1 MTTEQRIPSP
11 THLPPAKDHDEERA
25 DNFHATN
32 SPGGLYSEEKM
43 VVYKEMD
50 PAIRGISMDWPASL
64 GPSLGK
70 KQVKG
75 LGWKATPFIFVAE
88 FGERLGAYGLQI
100 NLITYLLFQ
109 MNMGTAQAAN
119 LVTNFFGATCMT
131 PLAGAILADAYIGK
145 YLITAFGSIIYLV
158 GLLVLTIA
166 AIDPNLRPQSCTKVQ
181 WFMGQCQQPS
191 SLHMGILYLSLLIQ
205 CIGSGGIRP
214 CTAPFGAEQFE
225 SSSPRHTTQLRHFF
239 NWYYLTIA
247 FSILLSFTL
256 VVYIETS
263 LGFGYGFGFCALV
276 MGLGAIVFL
285 GGTPLYKILPP
296 TGSPITSL
304 VQVTTACFR
313 KRRLPLP
320 EASDLYDGAA
330 DKEGLQDPELVEKIL
345 HTDNFRFLDRAA
357 VIDDKDEADMASRGR
372 YNPWRI
378 CTVHQ
383 VEELKILMRMVPV
396 WACAVVMATVLVQQG
411 TFSVVQAISMDK
423 RVSIGSL
430 SLDIPPASMAAVSML
445 ALVFFLP
452 VYDLVLIPILA
463 RYTGHP
469 KGLSY
474 LQRIGVG
481 LVLSVLSMMSAALI
495 EKKRRDY
502 AHSSNHVD
510 LQPGEFLGFSAFW
523 LVPQF
528 LLIGLADGLMIVGQ
542 LEFFYDEAPASIR
555 SMSNAFLG
563 AALGMGSFL
572 SSAFV
577 SITQSA
583 TKSRHDD
590 GWLQDNIN
598 RGHLDRFYWF
608 LTIFSGLNVIFFL
621 GVSHW
626 YVYKTPAHKSK
637 SPDEHLDFQKP
648 QNQSF

>member
-1 MTTEQRIPSP
+1 MNTQHMIPSP
-11 THLPPAKDHDEERA
+11 TKDHDEERA
-25 DNFHATN
+25 DQLHATS
-32 SPGGLYSEEKM
+32 SPRGLYSEEKM
-43 VVYKEMD
+43 IVYKEVD

-64 GPSLGK
+64 GPCLGK

-119 LVTNFFGATCMT
+119 LVTNFFGATCMA
-131 PLAGAILADAYIGK
+131 PLAGAILADAYVGR

-166 AIDPNLRPQSCTKVQ
+166 AIDPNLRPQACTKEQ
-181 WFMGQCQQPS
+181 WFMGQCQKPS
-191 SLHMGILYLSLLIQ
+191 AVHMAVLYLSLLIQ

-225 SSSPRHTTQLRHFF
+225 SSSARHKTQLRHFF

-276 MGLGAIVFL
+276 MGLGALVFVA
-285 GGTPLYKILPP
+285 GTPLYKILPP
-296 TGSPITSL
+296 AGSPITSL
-304 VQVTTACFR
+304 VQVTAACCR

-320 EASDLYDGAA
+320 DASDLYDGAPG
-330 DKEGLQDPELVEKIL
+330 KEGPETIL

-357 VIDDKDEADMASRGR
+357 AIDDRDAADMAARGR
-372 YNPWRI
+372 YDAWRV

-383 VEELKILMRMVPV
+383 VEELKVLMRMVPV

-411 TFSVVQAISMDK
+411 TFSVVQAISMDR
-423 RVSIGSL
+423 RVRVGGL
-430 SLDIPPASMAAVSML
+430 SLEVPPASMAAVSML
-445 ALVFFLP
+445 ALVAFLP
-452 VYDLVLIPILA
+452 AYDLWLIPVLA

-474 LQRIGVG
+474 LQRIGAG

-495 EKKRRDY
+495 ETKRRDH
-502 AHSSNHVD
+502 AHRSNHVD
-510 LQPGEFLGFSAFW
+510 LQPGEFLRFSAFW

-528 LLIGLADGLMIVGQ
+528 VLIGLADGLMIVGQ
-542 LEFFYDEAPASIR
+542 LEFFYDEAPASVR

-563 AALGMGSFL
+563 AALGVGSFL

-583 TKSRHDD
+583 TASRHNR

-608 LTIFSGLNVIFFL
+608 LTIFSGLNVLVFL
-621 GVSHW
+621 AVSHW
-626 YVYKTPAHKSK
+626 
-637 SPDEHLDFQKP
+637 HLRNFSMINRQVHFFFL
-648 QNQSF
+648 SCHW